1 MSYSEWVMTWC
12 NWLFS
17 EDPDAYDGGNILF
30 LRGNVDYLPVNESGV
45 GPRYIDPKAFYDRT
59 GQNGQIIFERTA
71 ILVPVM
77 VAMLVMGELYEGR
90 ILRTPE
96 QLRYN
101 ANLDIHKCGPAWATI
116 MKKGEEKPHRIV
128 NNLKYYYVTTPLF
141 KLNVPESSSLKDKA
155 DITYDPGN
163 YDMAAAGIFLLI
175 KSLPPSTY
183 RINFGGITGAYHT
196 DSIYDITVQGKRKE
210 TLKDIS
216 ARRFVKRR
224 WK

>member
-17 EDPDAYDGGNILF
+17 EDPDTYDGSDMLF

-45 GPRYIDPKAFYDRT
+45 GPRFIDPRAIYDRT
-59 GQNGQIIFERTA
+59 GQNGQTIFERTA

-77 VAMLVMGELYEGR
+77 VAMLVRGELYEGR

-101 ANLDIHKCGPAWATI
+101 ANLDIHKCGPVWATI
-116 MKKGEEKPHRIV
+116 TKKGEAKSQQIV
-128 NNLKYYYVTTPLF
+128 SNLKYYYVATPLF
-141 KLNVPESSSLKDKA
+141 KLHVPKSSSLKDKA
-155 DITYDPGN
+155 DITYDPGI
-163 YDMAAAGIFLLI
+163 YDMIAAGIFLLI

-183 RINFGGITGAYHT
+183 RINFGGIAGAYHT
-196 DSIYDITVQGKRKE
+196 DSLYDITIQGKRKE
-210 TLKDIS
+210 TLKDTS
-216 ARRFVKRR
+216 ARRFVKRS